1 MDKKIEEVLNDVTK
15 ELTRVGDEVKK
26 TAEQALQQSRNAGT
40 LSEEVKAKADE
51 LLTTQTALA
60 AKQDEVQAKIEAL
73 DSRATEVEQAIA
85 SRKPGGRE
93 APMSLGRAVTVDD
106 DYKNFVER
114 GCSGSLR
121 IKVNNAITSVSPGG
135 GGLIWSD
142 REEQIVEM
150 PRRRMTIRALL
161 MPGRTGS
168 NLVEYAKQTVRTN
181 TAAPVA
187 EGAQKP
193 ESDYKWDKA
202 DAPVRTIAH
211 FIHASRQAVD
221 DAAQLQSEIDG
232 ELRYGLDLEE
242 ENQML
247 NGDGTGENLSGL
259 VTEATA
265 YAAAFTPAAETMIDI
280 ARLAF
285 LQASLAEYVADGMVM
300 NPTDWARI
308 ELTKDSQNGYIFANP
323 TAATGPV
330 LWGKPIIE
338 TQAMTIDKFLADS
351 FRMAAQIYDRQD
363 AEVLISS
370 EDRDNFIKNMLTIR
384 AEKRLAMA
392 VKRAAGLVYGDF
404 GNVA

>member
-1 MDKKIEEVLNDVTK
+1 MDKKIEDVLNDVTK

-26 TAEQALQQSRNAGT
+26 TAEQALQQSKNAGT

-73 DSRATEVEQAIA
+73 DSRATEVEQQIA
-85 SRKPGGRE
+85 SRRPGGVD
-93 APMSLGRAVTVDD
+93 APLSLGASVIASD
-106 DYKNFVER
+106 DYKAFVER
-114 GCSGSLR
+114 GCSGSGR
-121 IKVNNAITSVSPGG
+121 IKVQNAITSVTPGG

-142 REEQIVEM
+142 REDAIVEL

-181 TAAPVA
+181 AAAPVA
-187 EGAQKP
+187 EAAQKP
-193 ESDYKWDKA
+193 ESDYQWDKA

-265 YAAAFTPAAETMIDI
+265 YSAAFAPASETMIDKV
-280 ARLAF
+280 RLAF
-285 LQASLAEYVADGMVM
+285 LQASLAEYVADGMVL

-308 ELTKDSQNGYIFANP
+308 ELTKDGDANYIFANP
-323 TAATGPV
+323 RQIAGPT

-338 TQAMTIDKFLADS
+338 TQSMTVDKFLAGA
-351 FRMAAQIYDRQD
+351 FRMAAQIYDRMD

-384 AEKRLAMA
+384 AEKRLALA
-392 VKRAAGLVYGDF
+392 VKRPAGLVYGDF